1 MSKIGLVIGREY
13 SSRVRKKSFIIM
25 TILGPLLFA
34 GIIAAA
40 IWVSVADNTEHEVLV
55 VDYAGMLSYV
65 HPETGR
71 IEPSYP
77 EIFQGDEKLFFH
89 FTDKLPSD
97 SAFINSP
104 YTLMLEFDDSIL
116 AAKKA
121 HLYYKDLPSAQVSM
135 RITGALE
142 NGIERVKVRENDKI
156 DYSTYKRLKTSLT
169 LAKFDI
175 NNKEDASMDQEKGIV
190 GMMLAIIIFFF
201 IFLYGSQVMRGVI
214 EEKSN
219 RIVEVIVSSIKPFQ
233 LMMGKIIGIGL
244 VGLTQFLIW
253 ILFSILI
260 FTAAGMIFES
270 GGFDSVAAV
279 DGLRSGGQTPIDFE
293 TFLQQQDGFSLLVSI
308 NWPLIL
314 FMFFIYFVGG
324 YLLYGSLF
332 ASVGAAVDSETDT
345 QQFLMPV
352 MLPLFFSYF
361 VAIISVSNPEGFA
374 AKLFSFIPL
383 SSPIIMMIRTPLNST
398 TVWELL
404 ISLAILFATAVFF
417 VWLAGRIYRTGILM
431 YGKKPSYR
439 EIWKWIKFN
448 S

>member
-40 IWVSVADNTEHEVLV
+40 IWVSVADNVEHEVLV
-55 VDYAGMLSYV
+55 VDYAGMLSYIN
-65 HPETGR
+65 PETGK

-77 EIFQGDEKLFFH
+77 EIFQGDEHLFFH
-89 FTDKLPSD
+89 FTDQLPSD
-97 SAFINSP
+97 STFINSP

-142 NGIERVKVRENDKI
+142 NGIERVKVRENDQI

-175 NNKEDASMDQEKGIV
+175 NNKEDASMDQEKGVV
-190 GMMLAIIIFFF
+190 GMMLAVVIFFF

-314 FMFFIYFVGG
+314 FMFFIYFIGG

-361 VAIISVSNPEGFA
+361 VAIMSVSNPEGFA

-404 ISLAILFATAVFF
+404 ISVMILFGTAVFF

>member
-40 IWVSVADNTEHEVLV
+40 IWVSVADNSEHEVLV

-65 HPETGR
+65 NPESGR

-77 EIFQGDEKLFFH
+77 EIFKGDENLFFH

-142 NGIERVKVRENDKI
+142 NGIERVKVRENDQI
-156 DYSTYKRLKTSLT
+156 DYSTYKRLKTSLS

-190 GMMLAIIIFFF
+190 GMMLAVIIFFF

-314 FMFFIYFVGG
+314 FMFFIYFIGG

-332 ASVGAAVDSETDT
+332 ASIGAAVDSE
-345 QQFLMPV
+345 
-352 MLPLFFSYF
+352 
-361 VAIISVSNPEGFA
+361 
-374 AKLFSFIPL
+374 KH
-383 SSPIIMMIRTPLNST
+383 
-398 TVWELL
+398 
-404 ISLAILFATAVFF
+404 
-417 VWLAGRIYRTGILM
+417 
-431 YGKKPSYR
+431 K
-439 EIWKWIKFN
+439 
-448 S
+448 

>member
-1 MSKIGLVIGREY
+1 
-13 SSRVRKKSFIIM
+13 
-25 TILGPLLFA
+25 
-34 GIIAAA
+34 
-40 IWVSVADNTEHEVLV
+40 
-55 VDYAGMLSYV
+55 
-65 HPETGR
+65 
-71 IEPSYP
+71 
-77 EIFQGDEKLFFH
+77 
-89 FTDKLPSD
+89 
-97 SAFINSP
+97 
-104 YTLMLEFDDSIL
+104 
-116 AAKKA
+116 
-121 HLYYKDLPSAQVSM
+121 M

-142 NGIERVKVRENDKI
+142 NGIERVKVRENDQI
-156 DYSTYKRLKTSLT
+156 DYRTYKRLKTSIS

-175 NNKEDASMDQEKGIV
+175 NHKEDASMDQEKGLV

-253 ILFSILI
+253 IVLSILI
-260 FTAAGMIFES
+260 FSVAGMIFES

-279 DGLRSGGQTPIDFE
+279 NGLRSGGQTPIDFE
-293 TFLQQQDGFSLLVSI
+293 TFLQQQEGFSLLVSI

-314 FMFFIYFVGG
+314 FMFFIYFIGG

-361 VAIISVSNPEGFA
+361 VAIMSVNNPEGFA
-374 AKLFSFIPL
+374 AKVFSFIPL
-383 SSPIIMMIRTPLNST
+383 SSPIIMMIRTPMNST
-398 TVWELL
+398 TIWELL
-404 ISLAILFATAVFF
+404 LSVALLFATAVFF

>member
-77 EIFQGDEKLFFH
+77 EIFQGDENLFFH

-142 NGIERVKVRENDKI
+142 NGIERVKVRENDQI

-361 VAIISVSNPEGFA
+361 VAIMSVSNPEGFA

-404 ISLAILFATAVFF
+404 ISVAILFATAVFF

>member
-13 SSRVRKKSFIIM
+13 SSRVRKKSFILM

-65 HPETGR
+65 NPKSGR
-71 IEPSYP
+71 MEPTYP
-77 EIFQGDEKLFFH
+77 EIFKGDEKLQFH
-89 FTDKLPSD
+89 FTDQLPSD
-97 SAFINSP
+97 SSFINSP

-121 HLYYKDLPSAQVSM
+121 HLYYKDLPSTQVSM

-142 NGIERVKVRENDKI
+142 NGIERVKVRENDQI
-156 DYSTYKRLKTSLT
+156 DYRTYKRLKTSIS

-175 NNKEDASMDQEKGIV
+175 MHKEDASLDQEKGIV
-190 GMMLAIIIFFF
+190 GMMLAVIIFFF

-253 ILFSILI
+253 IVLSILI
-260 FTAAGMIFES
+260 FSIAGMIFES

-279 DGLRSGGQTPIDFE
+279 NGLRSGGQTPIDFE
-293 TFLQQQDGFSLLVSI
+293 TFLQQQEGFSLLVSI

-314 FMFFIYFVGG
+314 FMFFIYFIGG

-361 VAIISVSNPEGFA
+361 VAIMSVQNPEGFA
-374 AKLFSFIPL
+374 AKIFSFVPL
-383 SSPIIMMIRTPLNST
+383 SSPIIMMIRTPMNST
-398 TVWELL
+398 TIWELL
-404 ISLAILFATAVFF
+404 LSVVLLFATALFF

>member
-77 EIFQGDEKLFFH
+77 EIFKGDEKLFFH

-97 SAFINSP
+97 SVFINSP

-121 HLYYKDLPSAQVSM
+121 HLYYKDLPSTQVSM

-253 ILFSILI
+253 ILLSILI
-260 FTAAGMIFES
+260 FSVAGMIFES

-314 FMFFIYFVGG
+314 FMFFIYFLGG

-361 VAIISVSNPEGFA
+361 VAIMSVSNPEGFA

-398 TVWELL
+398 TIWELL
-404 ISLAILFATAVFF
+404 LSVAILFATAVFF

>member
-77 EIFQGDEKLFFH
+77 EIFQGDENLFFH

-142 NGIERVKVRENDKI
+142 NGIERVKVRENDQI

-279 DGLRSGGQTPIDFE
+279 DGLRSSGQTPIDFE

-361 VAIISVSNPEGFA
+361 VAIMSVSNPEGFA

-404 ISLAILFATAVFF
+404 ISVAILFATAVFF

>member
-121 HLYYKDLPSAQVSM
+121 HLYYKDLPSTQVSM

-253 ILFSILI
+253 ILLSILI

-361 VAIISVSNPEGFA
+361 VAIMSVSNPEGFA

-404 ISLAILFATAVFF
+404 LSVAILFATAVFF

>member
-13 SSRVRKKSFIIM
+13 SSRVRKKSFILM

-65 HPETGR
+65 NPDNGR
-71 IEPSYP
+71 MEASYP
-77 EIFQGDEKLFFH
+77 EIFKGDEKLQFH
-89 FTDKLPSD
+89 FTDQLPND
-97 SAFINSP
+97 SSFINSP

-121 HLYYKDLPSAQVSM
+121 HLYYKDLPSTQVSM

-142 NGIERVKVRENDKI
+142 NGIERVKVRENDQI
-156 DYSTYKRLKTSLT
+156 DYRTYKRLKTSIS

-175 NNKEDASMDQEKGIV
+175 NHKEDASMDQEKGLV

-253 ILFSILI
+253 IVLSILI
-260 FTAAGMIFES
+260 FSVAGMIFES

-279 DGLRSGGQTPIDFE
+279 NGLRSGGQTPIDFE
-293 TFLQQQDGFSLLVSI
+293 TFLQQQEGFSLLVSI

-314 FMFFIYFVGG
+314 FMFFIYFIGG

-361 VAIISVSNPEGFA
+361 VAIMSVNNPEGFA
-374 AKLFSFIPL
+374 AKVFSFIPL
-383 SSPIIMMIRTPLNST
+383 SSPIIMMIRTPMNST
-398 TVWELL
+398 TIWELL
-404 ISLAILFATAVFF
+404 LSVALLFATAVFF